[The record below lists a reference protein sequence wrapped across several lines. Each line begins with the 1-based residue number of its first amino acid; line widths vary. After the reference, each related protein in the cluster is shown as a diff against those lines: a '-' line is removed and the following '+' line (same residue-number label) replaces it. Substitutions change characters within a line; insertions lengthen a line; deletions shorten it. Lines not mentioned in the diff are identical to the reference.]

1 MHLLPLFLEPIQSA
15 GAHLSF
21 FAAFRRTAA
30 GVLREHTRARPS
42 EDAPARWR
50 RFGSRSHLTPT
61 ALDMVR
67 LGAAC
72 KAALRRKQWRDGR
85 LRLRETVQSA
95 SRHRANRETD
105 MQVADNS
112 RWSSRV

>member
-1 MHLLPLFLEPIQSA
+1 MHLLPLFLAPIQSA

-30 GVLREHTRARPS
+30 GVLRSEHTRPS

-61 ALDMVR
+61 ALDMLR

-95 SRHRANRETD
+95 SRTD
-105 MQVADNS
+105 CDYHLEIV
-112 RWSSRV
+112 